1 MKQNPE
7 DEFVNVTE
15 PRNRFRQAGNKS
27 PGSLKGLQVR
37 ALSLTI
43 YTSRRNHYGES
54 VRAMLW

>member
-27 PGSLKGLQVR
+27 LGWKREIMGVR
-37 ALSLTI
+37 KKP
-43 YTSRRNHYGES
+43 N
-54 VRAMLW
+54 VR